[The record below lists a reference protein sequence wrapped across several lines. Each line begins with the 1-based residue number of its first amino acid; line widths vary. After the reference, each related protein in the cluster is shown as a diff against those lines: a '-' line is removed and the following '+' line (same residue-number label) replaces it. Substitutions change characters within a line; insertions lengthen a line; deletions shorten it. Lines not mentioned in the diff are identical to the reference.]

1 LSNNDALF
9 EAAQGVAGSDS
20 QMRQIS
26 DAMIEES
33 NLQGQLDTHEA
44 IAADISRQLNDLRTR
59 RLPELM
65 MAAGVER
72 FGCIETGTEAKLAFE
87 CSGAL
92 GTDEAERERKID
104 LLIANGADEIVKL
117 EVKVPYGKGK
127 YGEATQLAAEL
138 ADRGLVV
145 SVERN
150 IHHQTLKSWIKE
162 RMEKGASIPLDEL
175 GLWYGQTAK
184 IKRPKTD

>member
-104 LLIANGADEIVKL
+104 LLIANG
-117 EVKVPYGKGK
+117 
-127 YGEATQLAAEL
+127 
-138 ADRGLVV
+138 GLVV